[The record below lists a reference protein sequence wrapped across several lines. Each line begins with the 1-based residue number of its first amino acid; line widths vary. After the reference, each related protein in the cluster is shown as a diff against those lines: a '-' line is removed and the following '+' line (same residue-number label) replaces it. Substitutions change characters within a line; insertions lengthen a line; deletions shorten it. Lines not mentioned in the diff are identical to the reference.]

1 MASQAYC
8 TVQATIFRDIFN
20 FKHGTCHIEFEQ
32 LVFSPLWQIWPHLD
46 WCINSAQTKRSLLN
60 GIALKHR

>member
-1 MASQAYC
+1 MTSQAYC

-32 LVFSPLWQIWPHLD
+32 LVFSPL
-46 WCINSAQTKRSLLN
+46 
-60 GIALKHR
+60 